1 MRRTKIVATIG
12 PATSSEE
19 QLERLFEAG
28 VNVARINFSHGD
40 HEEDAEIVE
49 SIRNVSE
56 DVAVMADTK
65 GPEVRLREVESG
77 VILDEGEAVELTT
90 EEIEGDGET
99 LSVNYGDFLENISS
113 GDTVL
118 IDDGKLEL
126 KVEEVDEEIAEC
138 RVVHGGEVMSR
149 KSVTVPGEDI
159 GLQAPTGKDVEDIK
173 FAVEEEFDFISLSFV
188 KEASDVEEVREILDS
203 RGSEIDIIS
212 KIEHPR
218 AMENLDE
225 IIEVSD
231 AVMVA
236 RGDLGVEMPASRL
249 PIMQKE
255 IIEKC
260 NSASKPVIT
269 ATHMLESMTENP
281 TATRAET
288 SDIAN
293 AVFDGTDAVML
304 SGETAI
310 GDYPVEAVSHMASVV
325 EQVEESMK
333 GSIHHTVRQPST
345 NVADTIS
352 KNVWQASE
360 DVDAKYIVAHTS
372 SGSTARNIA
381 KYRPDTPIVAFTDS
395 RKARRQL
402 NLVWGVKPVYRDFP
416 ESVEE
421 MVQNSIDELENRKM
435 VEEGDQLVMSAGIP
449 TSVSGTTNMMQIRTV
464 GEN

>member
-19 QLERLFEAG
+19 QLERLFKAG

-40 HEEDAEIVE
+40 HEEDREVVE
-49 SIRNVSE
+49 RIRSVSE

-65 GPEVRLREVESG
+65 GPEVRLREVEQG
-77 VILDEGEAVELTT
+77 VVLTDGAEVELVTD
-90 EEIEGDGET
+90 EIEGDEEQ
-99 LSVNYGDFLENISS
+99 LAVNYEDFLDNISV
-113 GDTVL
+113 GNTVL

-126 KVEEVDEEIAEC
+126 KIEEIEENVARC

-149 KSVTVPGEDI
+149 KSVTVPGQDI
-159 GLQAPTGKDVEDIK
+159 GLQAPTKKDVEDIK
-173 FAVEEEFDFISLSFV
+173 FAAKQGFDYVSLSFV
-188 KEASDVEEVREILDS
+188 KEASDVKEVRNLLEGIDP
-203 RGSEIDIIS
+203 EIDIIS

-225 IIEVSD
+225 IIDVSD

-260 NSASKPVIT
+260 NSRSKPVIT

-304 SGETAI
+304 SGETAV
-310 GDYPVEAVSHMASVV
+310 GDYPVEAVSHMAEVV
-325 EQVEESMK
+325 ESVEESMR
-333 GSIHHTVRQPST
+333 GSVHHTVREASET
-345 NVADTIS
+345 VADSIS
-352 KNVWQASE
+352 KNVWQAAG
-360 DVDAKYIVAHTS
+360 DVEAKYIVAHTS

-381 KYRPDTPIVAFTDS
+381 KYRPDTPIIAFTDS
-395 RKARRQL
+395 RKVHCQL
-402 NLVWGVKPVYRDFP
+402 NLVWGVKPIYTEFP
-416 ESVEE
+416 DSVEE
-421 MVQNSIDELENRKM
+421 MVQNSMQELQEKEM
-435 VEEGDQLVMSAGIP
+435 VEDGDRLVMSAGIP
-449 TSVSGTTNMMQIRTV
+449 TSVPGTTNMMQIRTV